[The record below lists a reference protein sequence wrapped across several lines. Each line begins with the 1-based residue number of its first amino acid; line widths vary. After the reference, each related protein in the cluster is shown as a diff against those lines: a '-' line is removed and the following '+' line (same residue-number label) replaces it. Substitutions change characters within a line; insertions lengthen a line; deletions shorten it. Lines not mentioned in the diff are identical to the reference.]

1 MSLLSKITWTN
12 KTNPVTVIDRTKQAT
27 AEDFLETKTVV
38 NAIVDAVNYIK
49 ANEVTLVSGV
59 NHVLFN
65 DAYPTGVPFC
75 IIVHNCYN
83 SDGYLVGH
91 SITNKTKDGFD
102 VTIGEAANLVYLT
115 VPQR

>member
-1 MSLLSKITWTN
+1 MSQLPKITWTN
-12 KTNPVTVIDRTKQAT
+12 KTNPAPVANRSQQAT
-27 AEDFLETKTVV
+27 AEDFLEIKTIVNNVV
-38 NAIVDAVNYIK
+38 DGVNYIK
-49 ANEVTLVSGV
+49 ADEVVLVPGL
-59 NHVLFN
+59 NHILFLA
-65 DAYPTGVPFC
+65 AYPTGLAFC

-102 VTIGEAANLVYLT
+102 VTIGEAANLIYLT

>member
-1 MSLLSKITWTN
+1 MSQITKLTYGT
-12 KTNPVTVIDRTKQAT
+12 KTNIVAISDRTKQAT
-27 AEDFLETKTVV
+27 AEDFNDIKTVV
-38 NAIVDAVNYIK
+38 NNVVDGVNYIK
-49 ANEVTLVSGV
+49 ADEVALVSGL
-59 NHVLFN
+59 NHVLFLT
-65 DAYPTGVPFC
+65 AYPTGITFC

-102 VTIGEAANLVYLT
+102 VTIGEAANLIYLT